1 MKRVLVLAVVF
12 VASSLGFASGF
23 AFKEVQISTTTSGGW
38 LMTDNPQG
46 LGSCTST
53 GFCSPV
59 MVTISE
65 REPGGSFRVIGIQRL
80 LFQTGPVHSG
90 TLNDG
95 AILSGP
101 GIVTVGSYFTGVF
114 NGPIQWKLSDDRS
127 YYQLQGK
134 ILSTDGTN
142 ARGFFAVRVA
152 APLSDNGRQR
162 IQQVSFTFK
171 LRTQN

>member
-1 MKRVLVLAVVF
+1 MKRALVFAMVF
-12 VASSLGFASGF
+12 AASSLGFASDP
-23 AFKEVQISTTTSGGW
+23 ALKEVQISNTPSGGW
-38 LMTDNPQG
+38 LMTDNQQG

-59 MVTISE
+59 IVTISE
-65 REPGGSFRVIGIQRL
+65 RVGSGSPRVIDVQRL
-80 LFQTGPVHSG
+80 LFQTGPVRSG
-90 TLNDG
+90 TLKGG
-95 AILSGP
+95 AVLTGP

-114 NGPIQWKLSDDRS
+114 NGPIHWKLSDDGS

-142 ARGFFAVRVA
+142 ARGFFTVRVA
-152 APLSDNGRQR
+152 APMSDNGRQR